1 MLRVRDLEVKYG
13 DFQAL
18 WGVSLDVN
26 EGEVVCLLGPNG
38 AGKSTLIS
46 AVSGL
51 VPTFRGTIE
60 FCGERLNG
68 LPTHQIVTRGLSQV
82 MEQRRL
88 FPYLT
93 VEKNLLLGSYQERA
107 RAQRAD
113 SLERVFSLFPTLRER
128 RQQLAYSLSG
138 GEQQMVAIARGLMSR
153 PKFLMI
159 DEPFLGLAPIVV
171 QTILNILKRI
181 NGEGVTVLFIEQNV
195 QLALGASHRGYLLE
209 SGHLVAGGAAKEL
222 LESEMVRKVYVHYH
236 PAGFP
241 NDITDTDDHTVLVAP
256 KSQLTDTMWCP
267 LPNNQFRLLYRLQMA
282 PNVYLLNGSN
292 PGQFYYNAFYY
303 GTPGTTFTMTI
314 EIPYPFMTQE
324 GAGNP
329 IQVHDGTG
337 LSSSG
342 CYLPNPSLSGFNI
355 TTQAMTPV
363 SPAGNQTIT
372 PEDYTTK
379 QPGKQTRKSCAHHR
393 PLFAVAIPAAWA
405 PTS

>member
-1 MLRVRDLEVKYG
+1 VLRVRDLEVKYG

-18 WGVSLDVN
+18 WGVSLDVS

-60 FCGERLNG
+60 FCGERIDG

-93 VEKNLLLGSYQERA
+93 VEKNLVLGSYQERA
-107 RAQRAD
+107 RPQRAD
-113 SLERVFSLFPTLRER
+113 SLDWVFELFPILRER
-128 RQQLAYSLSG
+128 RKQLAYSLSG

-171 QTILNILKRI
+171 QTILNILKRV

-209 SGHLVAGGAAKEL
+209 SGHMVASGAAADL
-222 LESEMVRKVYVHYH
+222 LESEMVRKVYL
-236 PAGFP
+236 G
-241 NDITDTDDHTVLVAP
+241 I
-256 KSQLTDTMWCP
+256 
-267 LPNNQFRLLYRLQMA
+267 
-282 PNVYLLNGSN
+282 
-292 PGQFYYNAFYY
+292 
-303 GTPGTTFTMTI
+303 
-314 EIPYPFMTQE
+314 
-324 GAGNP
+324 
-329 IQVHDGTG
+329 
-337 LSSSG
+337 
-342 CYLPNPSLSGFNI
+342 
-355 TTQAMTPV
+355 
-363 SPAGNQTIT
+363 
-372 PEDYTTK
+372 
-379 QPGKQTRKSCAHHR
+379 
-393 PLFAVAIPAAWA
+393 
-405 PTS
+405 

>member
-18 WGVSLDVN
+18 WGVSLDVS

-60 FCGERLNG
+60 FCGERIDG

-93 VEKNLLLGSYQERA
+93 VEKNLVLGSYQERA
-107 RAQRAD
+107 RPQRAD
-113 SLERVFSLFPTLRER
+113 SLDWVFELFPILRER
-128 RQQLAYSLSG
+128 RKQLAYSLSG

-171 QTILNILKRI
+171 QTIFNILKRV

-209 SGHLVAGGAAKEL
+209 SGHMVASGAAADL
-222 LESEMVRKVYVHYH
+222 LESEMVRKVYL
-236 PAGFP
+236 G
-241 NDITDTDDHTVLVAP
+241 I
-256 KSQLTDTMWCP
+256 
-267 LPNNQFRLLYRLQMA
+267 
-282 PNVYLLNGSN
+282 
-292 PGQFYYNAFYY
+292 
-303 GTPGTTFTMTI
+303 
-314 EIPYPFMTQE
+314 
-324 GAGNP
+324 
-329 IQVHDGTG
+329 
-337 LSSSG
+337 
-342 CYLPNPSLSGFNI
+342 
-355 TTQAMTPV
+355 
-363 SPAGNQTIT
+363 
-372 PEDYTTK
+372 
-379 QPGKQTRKSCAHHR
+379 
-393 PLFAVAIPAAWA
+393 
-405 PTS
+405 

>member
-18 WGVSLDVN
+18 WGVSLDVS

-46 AVSGL
+46 AISGL

-60 FCGERLNG
+60 FCGERIER
-68 LPTHQIVTRGLSQV
+68 LPTHEIVTRGLSQV

-93 VEKNLLLGSYQERA
+93 VEKNLLLGSYQARA

-113 SLERVFSLFPTLRER
+113 SLGWVFELFPILRER
-128 RQQLAYSLSG
+128 RSQLAYSLSG

-171 QTILNILKRI
+171 QTILSILKRV

-209 SGHLVAGGAAKEL
+209 SGHMVASGAAAEL
-222 LESEMVRKVYVHYH
+222 LESEMVRKVYL
-236 PAGFP
+236 G
-241 NDITDTDDHTVLVAP
+241 I
-256 KSQLTDTMWCP
+256 
-267 LPNNQFRLLYRLQMA
+267 
-282 PNVYLLNGSN
+282 
-292 PGQFYYNAFYY
+292 
-303 GTPGTTFTMTI
+303 
-314 EIPYPFMTQE
+314 
-324 GAGNP
+324 
-329 IQVHDGTG
+329 
-337 LSSSG
+337 
-342 CYLPNPSLSGFNI
+342 
-355 TTQAMTPV
+355 
-363 SPAGNQTIT
+363 
-372 PEDYTTK
+372 
-379 QPGKQTRKSCAHHR
+379 
-393 PLFAVAIPAAWA
+393 
-405 PTS
+405 